1 MPPSRDFALSP
12 QQIHT
17 LDRVGSALG
26 PMGHGFR
33 VKAALHEAVNTI
45 CASPKRPDV
54 TTLVSTFERY
64 ATYTAHPSP
73 RDALNHFMVAIR
85 ELFALREITPDA
97 LALYLIQVEIA
108 EKAKIPQ

>member
-1 MPPSRDFALSP
+1 M
-12 QQIHT
+12 

-54 TTLVSTFERY
+54 ARLVGNFERY
-64 ATYTAHPSP
+64 AAYSAHPSA
-73 RDALNHFMVAIR
+73 RDALNHYMVAIR
-85 ELFALREITPDA
+85 EIFALREITPDA
-97 LALYLIQVEIA
+97 LALYLLQVEIA
-108 EKAKIPQ
+108 ERVKIPQ